1 MSEPKMVGC
10 GHAFEYTRV
19 DYDDEHD
26 SCLIKHLDILGAE
39 GWEVICFLNQMVYLK
54 RKTPT
59 AYELKLIAEADKAAE
74 ALKAV
79 LSDLQGGSDGKQ
91 TH

>member
-10 GHAFEYTRV
+10 GHAFEYMSF
-19 DYDDEHD
+19 DYVIDHLIEH
-26 SCLIKHLDILGAE
+26 LNKLGTQ
-39 GWEVICFLNQMVYLK
+39 GWELICFKHNGVAYLK